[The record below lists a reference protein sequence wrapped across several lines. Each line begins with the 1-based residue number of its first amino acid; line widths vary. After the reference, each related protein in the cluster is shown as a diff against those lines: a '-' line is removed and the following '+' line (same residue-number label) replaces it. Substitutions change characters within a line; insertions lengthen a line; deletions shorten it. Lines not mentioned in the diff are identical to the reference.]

1 MEFLKK
7 AFTWIADLSSK
18 LPKADF
24 KIFFIAVA
32 AIIFG
37 VGIIFAFTYLGSKNF
52 KLIKASK
59 NIQKYLEGVDGI
71 DDDNVSDFTA
81 RCFSAKAPQPL
92 RDAWVQYLGVRFG
105 YPSDIVSD
113 KNVYDKIVKKNKDF
127 LPATYLCT
135 SLLLLAICVF
145 WGYGVLDK
153 IYIGTVQL
161 VCLAITGL
169 MFLFLILI
177 SRAQTKQCLEAF
189 ENMQED
195 LDAKVNLQVE
205 KNYSTDSSPLA
216 ELAGM
221 VEEIIARNT
230 SKAIEIDEEQIPKEP
245 TPIEA
250 LIQQEE
256 NGTVGTEPAVAP
268 AEPVAASADTVATPA
283 EPAAENTESVSPQ
296 EQTNGETPVAA
307 VAENASQETVAQ
319 EQPVAQEPVAQT
331 PTEENTAQETVVQD
345 VQPPQQ
351 TENGQNEQ
359 PSESDNDDEF
369 ISDVSLEE
377 VNVEGEQPQT
387 TDDVQESETQADD
400 SDDEIQIQLDEI
412 GGIDENSDSETPVV
426 NDEEVVEEENTESVD
441 NVDES
446 DDLGLSESVEEV
458 ESDERSFDEHES
470 DNESGYDESY
480 DENESVDESTD
491 DVDEFDSQNDDEY
504 SDEESRAEN
513 TDEEQSAEALD
524 DQTDD
529 DEDESSVD
537 DEFSIERYLGTENSL
552 EQSQNGDVDETVEND
567 STESQDV
574 DVEYTDS
581 DDTVE
586 QFAETADDEPS
597 IDEQIEPQEEP
608 FDDAEE
614 PVNDNDE
621 EPAEYDESTDE
632 ESVESDDEAS
642 DDEYADDACDDEN
655 DAEEQ
660 NEDENT
666 EPEVVYV
673 VDGDEDEEEMVKPAK
688 LVKLPNLVDYMLS
701 KNLPKAM
708 KLQIAGMLIS
718 TYKKFENSKQDR
730 QIVVQCLTK
739 VMRDLQK

>member
-127 LPATYLCT
+127 LPAIYLCT

-230 SKAIEIDEEQIPKEP
+230 SKAIEIDEEQVSKEP

-256 NGTVGTEPAVAP
+256 NGTVGTEPAVAL
-268 AEPVAASADTVATPA
+268 AEPVTTSTDTVATPA
-283 EPAAENTESVSPQ
+283 EPATENAESVLPQ
-296 EQTNGETPVAA
+296 EQTNGETPVSA
-307 VAENASQETVAQ
+307 VVENAPQENVAQ

-351 TENGQNEQ
+351 TEDGQNEQ
-359 PSESDNDDEF
+359 PSESDNDNEF

-377 VNVEGEQPQT
+377 VNVEDEQPQT
-387 TDDVQESETQADD
+387 TDDEQESETQADD
-400 SDDEIQIQLDEI
+400 SDDEIQNQFDEI

-426 NDEEVVEEENTESVD
+426 NDEEVFAEENTESVD
-441 NVDES
+441 EP
-446 DDLGLSESVEEV
+446 
-458 ESDERSFDEHES
+458 
-470 DNESGYDESY
+470 
-480 DENESVDESTD
+480 TD
-491 DVDEFDSQNDDEY
+491 DVDEFDSQNDVEY
-504 SDEESRAEN
+504 SDEEYRAEN

-524 DQTDD
+524 DQADD
-529 DEDESSVD
+529 DENESSVD

-552 EQSQNGDVDETVEND
+552 EQSQNSNVDETVEND
-567 STESQDV
+567 STKSQDV
-574 DVEYTDS
+574 DNEYTDS

-586 QFAETADDEPS
+586 RSAETADDEPP
-597 IDEQIEPQEEP
+597 IDEPQEEP

-614 PVNDNDE
+614 PANDNDE
-621 EPAEYDESTDE
+621 EPAEYDESSDE
-632 ESVESDDEAS
+632 ESVENDDEAS
-642 DDEYADDACDDEN
+642 DDEYTDDARDDEN

-660 NEDENT
+660 DEDENT

-673 VDGDEDEEEMVKPAK
+673 VDGDEDEEEVVKPAK

>member
-127 LPATYLCT
+127 LPAIYLCT

-230 SKAIEIDEEQIPKEP
+230 SKAIEIDEEQVPKEP

-256 NGTVGTEPAVAP
+256 NGTVGTEPAVAL
-268 AEPVAASADTVATPA
+268 AEPVTTSTDTVATPA
-283 EPAAENTESVSPQ
+283 EPATENAESVSPQ
-296 EQTNGETPVAA
+296 EQTNGETPVSA
-307 VAENASQETVAQ
+307 VVENATQENVAQ

-351 TENGQNEQ
+351 TEDGQNEQ
-359 PSESDNDDEF
+359 PSEFDNDNEF

-377 VNVEGEQPQT
+377 VNVEDEQPQA
-387 TDDVQESETQADD
+387 TDDGQESETQADD
-400 SDDEIQIQLDEI
+400 SDDEIQNQLDEI

-426 NDEEVVEEENTESVD
+426 NDEEVFAEENIESVD
-441 NVDES
+441 SVGES
-446 DDLGLSESVEEV
+446 DDES
-458 ESDERSFDEHES
+458 
-470 DNESGYDESY
+470 
-480 DENESVDESTD
+480 
-491 DVDEFDSQNDDEY
+491 DSQNDVEY

-524 DQTDD
+524 DQADD
-529 DEDESSVD
+529 DENESSVD
-537 DEFSIERYLGTENSL
+537 DEFSIERYLGTENAL
-552 EQSQNGDVDETVEND
+552 EQSQNSDVDETVEND
-567 STESQDV
+567 STKSQDV
-574 DVEYTDS
+574 DDEYTDS

-586 QFAETADDEPS
+586 RSAETADDEPP
-597 IDEQIEPQEEP
+597 IDEPQEEP

-614 PVNDNDE
+614 PANDNDE
-621 EPAEYDESTDE
+621 EPAEYDESSDE
-632 ESVESDDEAS
+632 ESVENDDEAS
-642 DDEYADDACDDEN
+642 DDEYTDDARDDEN

-660 NEDENT
+660 DEDENT

-673 VDGDEDEEEMVKPAK
+673 VDGDEDEEEVVKPAK

>member
-127 LPATYLCT
+127 LPAIYLCT

-230 SKAIEIDEEQIPKEP
+230 SKAIEIDEEQVSKEP

-256 NGTVGTEPAVAP
+256 NGTVGTEPAVAL
-268 AEPVAASADTVATPA
+268 AEPVTTSTDTVATPA
-283 EPAAENTESVSPQ
+283 EPATENAESVLPQ
-296 EQTNGETPVAA
+296 EQTNGETPVSA
-307 VAENASQETVAQ
+307 VAENAPQENVAQ

-351 TENGQNEQ
+351 TEDELNEQ
-359 PSESDNDDEF
+359 PSESDNDNEF

-377 VNVEGEQPQT
+377 VNVEDEQPQT
-387 TDDVQESETQADD
+387 TDDGQESETQADD
-400 SDDEIQIQLDEI
+400 SDDEIQNQLDEI

-426 NDEEVVEEENTESVD
+426 NDEEVFAEENTESVD
-441 NVDES
+441 SVDES
-446 DDLGLSESVEEV
+446 DE
-458 ESDERSFDEHES
+458 
-470 DNESGYDESY
+470 
-480 DENESVDESTD
+480 
-491 DVDEFDSQNDDEY
+491 EFDSQNDVEY
-504 SDEESRAEN
+504 SDEEYRAEN

-524 DQTDD
+524 DQADD
-529 DEDESSVD
+529 DENESSVD

-552 EQSQNGDVDETVEND
+552 EQSQNSDVDETVEND
-567 STESQDV
+567 STKSQDV
-574 DVEYTDS
+574 DDEYTDS

-586 QFAETADDEPS
+586 RSAETADDEPP
-597 IDEQIEPQEEP
+597 IDEPQEEP

-614 PVNDNDE
+614 PANDNDE
-621 EPAEYDESTDE
+621 EPAEYDESSDE
-632 ESVESDDEAS
+632 ESVENDDEAS
-642 DDEYADDACDDEN
+642 DDEYTDDARDDEN

-660 NEDENT
+660 DEDENT

-673 VDGDEDEEEMVKPAK
+673 VDGDEDEEEVVKPAK

>member
-127 LPATYLCT
+127 LPAIYLCT
-135 SLLLLAICVF
+135 SLLILAICVF

-153 IYIGTVQL
+153 IYIGAVQL

-230 SKAIEIDEEQIPKEP
+230 SKAIENDDEQVSKEP

-256 NGTVGTEPAVAP
+256 NGTVGTETVVAP
-268 AEPVAASADTVATPA
+268 AEPVSTSTDAVATPA
-283 EPAAENTESVSPQ
+283 EPAIENIESASSQ
-296 EQTNGETPVAA
+296 EQTNGETPV
-307 VAENASQETVAQ
+307 VVVENAPQE
-319 EQPVAQEPVAQT
+319 PVAQEPVAQT
-331 PTEENTAQETVVQD
+331 PTEENTAQEAVAQD
-345 VQPPQQ
+345 VQPSQQ
-351 TENGQNEQ
+351 FEDGQTAQ
-359 PSESDNDDEF
+359 PSESDNDEF

-377 VNVEGEQPQT
+377 VNVEDEQPQT

-400 SDDEIQIQLDEI
+400 SDDEIKIQLDEI
-412 GGIDENSDSETPVV
+412 GGIDENFDSETAVV
-426 NDEEVVEEENTESVD
+426 NDEEGVAEENA
-441 NVDES
+441 
-446 DDLGLSESVEEV
+446 
-458 ESDERSFDEHES
+458 
-470 DNESGYDESY
+470 
-480 DENESVDESTD
+480 ESVDEPTD
-491 DVDEFDSQNDDEY
+491 DVDEFDSQNDVEY

-513 TDEEQSAEALD
+513 TDDEQSAEALD
-524 DQTDD
+524 DQADD
-529 DEDESSVD
+529 GEDESSVD

-552 EQSQNGDVDETVEND
+552 EQSQNSDVDETVEND
-567 STESQDV
+567 STESQDF
-574 DVEYTDS
+574 DDEYTDS

-586 QFAETADDEPS
+586 QSAETADDEPS
-597 IDEQIEPQEEP
+597 FNEQIEPQEEP

-614 PVNDNDE
+614 PENDNDE
-621 EPAEYDESTDE
+621 EPAGCDESSDE
-632 ESVESDDEAS
+632 ESVENEDKSADEESVENDDEAS
-642 DDEYADDACDDEN
+642 DDEYTDDARDGEDDA
-655 DAEEQ
+655 DKQA
-660 NEDENT
+660 EDENT

-673 VDGDEDEEEMVKPAK
+673 VDGDEDEEEVVKPAK

-701 KNLPKAM
+701 KNLPRAM

-730 QIVVQCLTK
+730 KIVVQCLTK

>member
-127 LPATYLCT
+127 LPAIYLCT

-230 SKAIEIDEEQIPKEP
+230 SKAIEIDEEQVPKEP

-256 NGTVGTEPAVAP
+256 NGTVGTEPAVAL
-268 AEPVAASADTVATPA
+268 AEPVTTSTDTVATPA
-283 EPAAENTESVSPQ
+283 EPATENAESVSPQ
-296 EQTNGETPVAA
+296 EQTNGETPVSA
-307 VAENASQETVAQ
+307 VVENAPQENVAQ

-351 TENGQNEQ
+351 TEDELNEQ
-359 PSESDNDDEF
+359 PSESDNDNEF

-377 VNVEGEQPQT
+377 VNVEDEQPQT
-387 TDDVQESETQADD
+387 TDDGQESETQADD
-400 SDDEIQIQLDEI
+400 SDDEIQNQLDEI

-426 NDEEVVEEENTESVD
+426 NDEEVFAEENTESVD
-441 NVDES
+441 SVDES
-446 DDLGLSESVEEV
+446 DE
-458 ESDERSFDEHES
+458 
-470 DNESGYDESY
+470 
-480 DENESVDESTD
+480 
-491 DVDEFDSQNDDEY
+491 EFDSQNDVEY
-504 SDEESRAEN
+504 SDEEYRAEN

-524 DQTDD
+524 DQADD
-529 DEDESSVD
+529 DENESSVD

-552 EQSQNGDVDETVEND
+552 EQSQNSDVDETVEND
-567 STESQDV
+567 STKSQDV
-574 DVEYTDS
+574 DDEYTDA

-586 QFAETADDEPS
+586 RSAETADDEPL
-597 IDEQIEPQEEP
+597 IDEPQEEP

-614 PVNDNDE
+614 PANDNDE
-621 EPAEYDESTDE
+621 EPAEYDESSDE
-632 ESVESDDEAS
+632 ESVENNDEAS
-642 DDEYADDACDDEN
+642 DDEYADDARDDEN

-660 NEDENT
+660 DEDENT

-673 VDGDEDEEEMVKPAK
+673 VDGDEDEEEVVKPAK

>member
-127 LPATYLCT
+127 LPAIYLCT

-169 MFLFLILI
+169 MFLSLILI

-230 SKAIEIDEEQIPKEP
+230 SKAIEIDEEQVPKEP

-256 NGTVGTEPAVAP
+256 NGTVGTEPSVAL
-268 AEPVAASADTVATPA
+268 AEPVTTSTDTVATPA
-283 EPAAENTESVSPQ
+283 EPATENAESVLPQ
-296 EQTNGETPVAA
+296 EQTNGETPVSA
-307 VAENASQETVAQ
+307 VVENATQENVAQ

-351 TENGQNEQ
+351 TEDGQNEQ
-359 PSESDNDDEF
+359 PSESDNDNEF

-377 VNVEGEQPQT
+377 VNVEDEQPQT
-387 TDDVQESETQADD
+387 TDDGQESETQADD
-400 SDDEIQIQLDEI
+400 SDDEIQNQLDEI

-426 NDEEVVEEENTESVD
+426 NDEEVFAEENTESVD
-441 NVDES
+441 EPTDDIDES
-446 DDLGLSESVEEV
+446 
-458 ESDERSFDEHES
+458 
-470 DNESGYDESY
+470 
-480 DENESVDESTD
+480 
-491 DVDEFDSQNDDEY
+491 DSQNDVEY

-524 DQTDD
+524 DQADD
-529 DEDESSVD
+529 DENESSVD

-552 EQSQNGDVDETVEND
+552 EQSQNSDVDETIEND
-567 STESQDV
+567 STKSQDV
-574 DVEYTDS
+574 DDEYTDS

-586 QFAETADDEPS
+586 RSAETTDDESP
-597 IDEQIEPQEEP
+597 IDEPQEEP
-608 FDDAEE
+608 FDDAEK
-614 PVNDNDE
+614 PANDNDE
-621 EPAEYDESTDE
+621 EPAEYDESSDE
-632 ESVESDDEAS
+632 ESVENDDEAS
-642 DDEYADDACDDEN
+642 DDEYTDDARDDEN
-655 DAEEQ
+655 DAEDQ
-660 NEDENT
+660 DEDENT

-673 VDGDEDEEEMVKPAK
+673 VDGDEDEEEVVKPAK